1 MSILTKIL
9 VVLLSVFSILLCGM
23 VVTFVGNTNNY
34 KEQLDQQKQLNNVI
48 QADLAKK
55 DELYNAQVKKIEEL
69 QKKYDADLLAAE
81 SERNKLAADLRSA
94 QRLAQQYQAQSDSW
108 KGVLAGFEQSVRN
121 LQASLGQ
128 TQQQLDE
135 ARAQSIKDQK
145 ELNQITASLY
155 EKKVQLESMEA
166 ERRRLLEQKTE
177 LEKQV
182 SSVKTSAGGAS
193 VVPAAAP
200 VTPLNRTATSAAP
213 SPAGL
218 DVKGLVTAVDRN
230 MLTLSVGSAD
240 GVKENMV
247 LHITRGDR
255 FLCDVVITN
264 VDINQSAGV
273 TELVQQQ
280 PQVGDTASTQL

>member
-23 VVTFVGNTNNY
+23 IVTFVGNTNNY
-34 KEQLDQQKQLNNVI
+34 KEQFEQQKQLTNVI
-48 QADLAKK
+48 QADLASK
-55 DELYNAQVKKIEEL
+55 DELYNAQVQKIAEL

-81 SERNKLAADLRSA
+81 GERNKLASDLRQA

-121 LQASLGQ
+121 LQASLSQ
-128 TQQQLDE
+128 TQEQLDQ
-135 ARAQSIKDQK
+135 ARAQGIKDQK
-145 ELNQITASLY
+145 ELNEITAAFY
-155 EKKVQLESMEA
+155 EKDVQLKSMEA

-182 SSVKTSAGGAS
+182 ASGGRQSV
-193 VVPAAAP
+193 AAAVTP
-200 VTPLNRTATSAAP
+200 VTPLNRTAMPAPTSP
-213 SPAGL
+213 SGL
-218 DVKGLVTAVDRN
+218 NVKGLVSAVDRN
-230 MLTLSVGSAD
+230 MVTLSVGSAD

-255 FLCDVVITN
+255 FLCDVVVTN

-273 TELVQQQ
+273 LELVQET